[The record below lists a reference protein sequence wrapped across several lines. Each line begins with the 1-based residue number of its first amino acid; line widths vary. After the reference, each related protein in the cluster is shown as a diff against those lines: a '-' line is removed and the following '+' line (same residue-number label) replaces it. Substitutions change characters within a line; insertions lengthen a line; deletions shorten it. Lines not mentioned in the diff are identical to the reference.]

1 MTTTPDVYLSVRC
14 RTGQLLQ
21 ADDLAREEVLP
32 LVPIGSALFAGER
45 PAGFTTHEFHNLHEA
60 VIEGGG
66 PGVEGGAVLGE
77 DDEPLVVLILTG
89 PVVVDVDLGEIGD
102 AFEEEITLA
111 GIGHHVVQLLGAV
124 CHDGDLLKLAQ
135 LVLTGQDI
143 DGVGFLGVGGVGG
156 RHSN

>member
-1 MTTTPDVYLSVRC
+1 MTTTPDVYLTVRC
-14 RTGQLLQ
+14 GAGQCLQ

-32 LVPIGSALFAGER
+32 LVPIGSALFAGEH
-45 PAGFTTHEFHNLHEA
+45 PTGFTVHELHNLHEA

-66 PGVEGGAVLGE
+66 PGVEGDTVLGE
-77 DDEPLVVLILTG
+77 DDEPVVFLVFTG
-89 PVVVDVDLGEIGD
+89 PVVMDVDLGEIGD

-111 GIGHHVVQLLGAV
+111 GGGDHIVELLGAV

-143 DGVGFLGVGGVGG
+143 DGVGFLGVGVVDGS
-156 RHSN
+156 HSS